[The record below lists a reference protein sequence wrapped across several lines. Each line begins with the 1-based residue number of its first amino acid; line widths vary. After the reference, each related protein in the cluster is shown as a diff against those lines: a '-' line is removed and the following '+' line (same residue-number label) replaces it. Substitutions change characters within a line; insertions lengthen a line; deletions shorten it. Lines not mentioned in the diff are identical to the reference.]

1 MDEANNLQAL
11 VQELPAPG
19 VVAVPVVPHGQQ
31 VELLPRLQR
40 AGGRTKKRCWMYMA
54 EKCGDQ
60 EADQIRG
67 RRMNL
72 TSINSIQDRRPAQR
86 TLEHADPAEHVVL
99 VPRVHERPRQP
110 HDALLL
116 VLLGRGLGDLP
127 LASLVN

>member
-1 MDEANNLQAL
+1 
-11 VQELPAPG
+11 
-19 VVAVPVVPHGQQ
+19 
-31 VELLPRLQR
+31 
-40 AGGRTKKRCWMYMA
+40 
-54 EKCGDQ
+54 
-60 EADQIRG
+60 
-67 RRMNL
+67 MN
-72 TSINSIQDRRPAQR
+72 SMNSIQGRRPAQR